1 MNRIKKKSL
10 KLSKKKISSLNDM
23 YRITGGT
30 DGAGGEPTNTHP
42 KSEKKDRCP
51 LETVTCRTCPI
62 IDSRECVI
70 TDNC

>member
-10 KLSKKKISSLNDM
+10 KLSKKKISSLNDV

-30 DGAGGEPTNTHP
+30 DGEPTNTHP

-51 LETVTCRTCPI
+51 LETVTCRTCPVI
-62 IDSRECVI
+62 GTNGCVI
-70 TDNC
+70 TDDC